1 MPLVRGGAPVPAQAL
16 QSPLRE
22 RRQNPA
28 PKSER
33 VDAGAAARS
42 WRAAPNRSSHH
53 VARLGKVWDGASKSK
68 GVWVFHFYVV

>member
-1 MPLVRGGAPVPAQAL
+1 MPLVWGGAPLPARAL

-33 VDAGAAARS
+33 VDAGAAARR
-42 WRAAPNRSSHH
+42 WRAAPNRPAHH
-53 VARLGKVWDGASKSK
+53 AARLGKVRDEASKTERGLDFPFLSC
-68 GVWVFHFYVV
+68 